1 MYKGQW
7 RAAGISSMVAEDQ
20 NKTRKSDIKVT
31 DSSVWEGIGIIQFAD
46 GSTYQGMTKNQ
57 QFNGKGRMTHA
68 NGDIYQGEW
77 VDGKA
82 NGMGVFVDTNGS
94 MYEGMWQDD
103 QQHGYGT
110 ESWNYNKIKFTG
122 EFIEGKKTGKGR
134 FEFEGGYYEGDFVD
148 GQFHG
153 FGKYYFADTGR
164 LYEG

>member
-1 MYKGQW
+1 
-7 RAAGISSMVAEDQ
+7 
-20 NKTRKSDIKVT
+20 
-31 DSSVWEGIGIIQFAD
+31 
-46 GSTYQGMTKNQ
+46 MTKNQ

-148 GQFHG
+148 G
-153 FGKYYFADTGR
+153 
-164 LYEG
+164 